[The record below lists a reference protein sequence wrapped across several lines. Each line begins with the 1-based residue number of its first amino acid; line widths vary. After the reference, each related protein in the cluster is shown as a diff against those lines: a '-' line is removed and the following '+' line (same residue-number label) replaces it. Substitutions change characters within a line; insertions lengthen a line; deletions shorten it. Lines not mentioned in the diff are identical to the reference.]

1 MIPSTSTVN
10 IRRKV
15 SLFFFAGLI
24 VVAADKPVRINRA
37 IELLE
42 QGQPIYYAHGHGGYV
57 EGKMMA
63 HTWADYINYEMEH
76 GTFDF
81 HALREFMRGLL
92 EAGPTRSGHRTP
104 AVIVTVPVGGLD
116 EATVRA
122 NYWVFHQTLGT
133 GVHGILFCHARSAA
147 GVKAFVESVRY
158 PFAKIGVSP
167 GKLGEGLRGSGSQ
180 TYAAQMWGIPAEE
193 YLTRA
198 DVWPLNPKGELLM
211 GLKIEDRHAVLNAD
225 AVAAVPGI
233 AFAEWGGGDMAM
245 SYGYIKYPGKP
256 LPPDMAKARETVW
269 NACKKHNLFRLED
282 GTEENI
288 ESQIKD
294 GIMVISAGADPKAA
308 EKGRRFTKR
317 KMPW

>member
-1 MIPSTSTVN
+1 MFLRTRAVRLLPLVAFAAST
-10 IRRKV
+10 
-15 SLFFFAGLI
+15 LA
-24 VVAADKPVRINRA
+24 AADKPVRINRA

-42 QGQPIYYAHGHGGYV
+42 QGQPIYYTHGNGGYA
-57 EGKMMA
+57 EGKKLA
-63 HTWADYINYEMEH
+63 GTWADYINYEMEH

-81 HALREFMRGLL
+81 FSLREFMRGLAD
-92 EAGPTRSGHRTP
+92 AGPTRSGHRTP

-122 NYWVFHQTLGT
+122 NYWVFQQTLAT

-158 PFAKIGVSP
+158 PFAKIGVGTGA

-180 TYAAQMWGIPAEE
+180 TYAAQIWGIPAEE
-193 YLTRA
+193 YLERA

-211 GLKIEDRHAVLNAD
+211 GLKIEDRHAVVNAD

-269 NACKKHNLFRLED
+269 NACKKHKLFRLED
-282 GTEENI
+282 GTEANI

-308 EKGRRFTKR
+308 EKGRKLTKR

>member
-1 MIPSTSTVN
+1 M
-10 IRRKV
+10 R
-15 SLFFFAGLI
+15 LFLVFAFAALCL
-24 VVAADKPVRINRA
+24 AADKPKRINRA

-42 QGQPIYYAHGHGGYV
+42 QGQPIYYTHGHGGFE
-57 EGKMMA
+57 EGKKMA
-63 HTWADYINYEMEH
+63 QTWADYINYEMEH

-81 HALREFMRGLL
+81 QNLREFMRGLV
-92 EAGPTRSGHRTP
+92 AGGPTKSGHLTP
-104 AVIVTVPVGGLD
+104 AVIVTIPVGGID

-122 NYWVFHQTLGT
+122 NYWVIHQTLAT
-133 GVHGILFCHARSAA
+133 GIHGILFCHARSAG
-147 GVKAFVESVRY
+147 GVRAFVEASRY
-158 PFAKIGVSP
+158 PFAKIGVGP

-193 YLTRA
+193 YLARA

-211 GLKIEDRHAVLNAD
+211 GLKIEDKHAVANAD

-245 SYGYIKYPGKP
+245 SYGYLKYPGTP
-256 LPPDMAKARETVW
+256 LPPEMAKARETVW
-269 NACKKHNLFRLED
+269 NACKKHKVFRLED
-282 GTEENI
+282 GNMRNI
-288 ESQIKD
+288 ESQIRD
-294 GIMVISAGADPKAA
+294 GIMVISAGADPPAA